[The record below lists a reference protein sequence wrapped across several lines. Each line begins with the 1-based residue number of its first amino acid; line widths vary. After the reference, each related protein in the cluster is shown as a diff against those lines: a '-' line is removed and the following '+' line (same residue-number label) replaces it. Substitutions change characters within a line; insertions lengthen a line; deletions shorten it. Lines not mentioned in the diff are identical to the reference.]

1 MMQLEFQLLGC
12 LMSAHDKFLSLV
24 LSTCIFIIFAPS
36 AAPAAVIYSTGFENG
51 LPIGSADAPTENGY
65 CRSGFG
71 GGTNRLPDYRGCVSV
86 VPTSSINAGSGS
98 FVAWADPNQS
108 DEGDPVSGSTF
119 HLLPSVSLVDGWHG
133 RYELSFNGYGIVE
146 LIFVDEIWSF
156 TFGVDDID
164 GLASKY
170 VIEIDFDQ
178 RIEQFGSISAD
189 PASLYLCS
197 PEFFG
202 VEGCG
207 FHNWHFAIQ
216 NGGWIDDIE
225 LNYLGLGQGSTAVPE
240 PGTLGLILTGLI
252 VAGTLNLLTSVT
264 NRLRF

>member
-1 MMQLEFQLLGC
+1 
-12 LMSAHDKFLSLV
+12 MSAHEKFFLLLLSA
-24 LSTCIFIIFAPS
+24 CIFIGIAPS
-36 AAPAAVIYSTGFENG
+36 AAPAAVIYSNGFENG

-65 CRSGFG
+65 CRSGSE
-71 GGTNRLPDYRGCVSV
+71 GGTNRFLDYKGCVSV
-86 VPTSSINAGSGS
+86 VPTSRINAGSGS

-108 DEGDPVSGSTF
+108 DQGDPVSGSTF

-133 RYELSFNGYGIVE
+133 RYELSFNGSGIAE

-164 GLASKY
+164 GLAGLEGAEAANQNSKY

-197 PEFFG
+197 PEFSG

-207 FHNWHFAIQ
+207 FDNWHFAIQ

-225 LNYLGLGQGSTAVPE
+225 LNYLGMGQGSTAIPE

-252 VAGTLNLLTSVT
+252 AAGTLNLLTSVT
-264 NRLRF
+264 NRFGF